1 MAHVKPNSR
10 LEVFEKDS
18 AGEGSVFCKFGWC
31 FITDLLL
38 GEARAMDW
46 IVSLLLAMLRSFGIR
61 VHDVRGL
68 RVRLGNGPL
77 SAMTLSGND
86 SREGWWCVGVPVV
99 GWFWIRTGNLRYD
112 FSNDSGP
119 GPDPCRTCNRVVLG
133 TGLRDR

>member
-1 MAHVKPNSR
+1 
-10 LEVFEKDS
+10 
-18 AGEGSVFCKFGWC
+18 
-31 FITDLLL
+31 
-38 GEARAMDW
+38 MDW

-68 RVRLGNGPL
+68 RVRFGNGPL

-86 SREGWWCVGVPVV
+86 SREGWWCVGIPVV

-119 GPDPCRTCNRVVLG
+119 GPGPDPSRTCNRIVLG
-133 TGLRDR
+133 TGLQDR